1 VRASGRIFHNVL
13 QTTTKWLCFRHLL
26 LSAGPVFT
34 SEQWEIACLALHR
47 ACTISVTSLQ
57 QLIVAFNMGS
67 QSFYGDLAQVKVAAR
82 RDCTAAENQRLLDLA
97 QQVFLL
103 ESQRNL
109 NAAPMPLDGDDERS
123 FIFLLYPHD
132 MDLSLNPDSYIIRVP
147 FRNMVVGL
155 LAHQILLQTIGN
167 LLLQGT
173 SHIVPR
179 YSLHS
184 KAIFVKLIVGDT
196 N

>member
-1 VRASGRIFHNVL
+1 
-13 QTTTKWLCFRHLL
+13 
-26 LSAGPVFT
+26 
-34 SEQWEIACLALHR
+34 
-47 ACTISVTSLQ
+47 
-57 QLIVAFNMGS
+57 MGS

-132 MDLSLNPDSYIIRVP
+132 MDMSLNPDSYIIRVP

-179 YSLHS
+179 
-184 KAIFVKLIVGDT
+184 
-196 N
+196 

>member
-1 VRASGRIFHNVL
+1 
-13 QTTTKWLCFRHLL
+13 
-26 LSAGPVFT
+26 
-34 SEQWEIACLALHR
+34 
-47 ACTISVTSLQ
+47 LQ

-123 FIFLLYPHD
+123 
-132 MDLSLNPDSYIIRVP
+132 LNPDSYIIRVP

-179 YSLHS
+179 
-184 KAIFVKLIVGDT
+184 
-196 N
+196 